1 MIHQNPYSLS
11 IIAAGRATASHIRR
25 KISVTFAA
33 QLASTSRTVGEVL
46 SLLGNWGGASFACES
61 ANGLGQ
67 ARQGSTPWQRDYL
80 LRSGRDR
87 QSRPIRARARS
98 RRTSSS
104 GKSSKLRMTRAAT
117 TSRPATARGSS
128 ITRTSNARVFG
139 SMPVSG
145 PLLVGA
151 KTSR

>member
-67 ARQGSTPWQRDYL
+67 ARQGSTPGQRDYL
-80 LRSGRDR
+80 LRSERDR
-87 QSRPIRARARS
+87 QSRPIRAREEQADKLLREIIEIADDA
-98 RRTSSS
+98 S
-104 GKSSKLRMTRAAT
+104 GDYVT
-117 TSRPATARGSS
+117 TSDGKRHD
-128 ITRTSNARVFG
+128 
-139 SMPVSG
+139 
-145 PLLVGA
+145 
-151 KTSR
+151 